1 MKGKILIK
9 MKKNSEIHLKLETD
23 LIDKLKKQAVN
34 DDISFSELCR
44 KRLKDNIQLD
54 RIEALILEINKK
66 LSI

>member
-1 MKGKILIK
+1 